1 MNLLNIYNNFLEKIR
16 WYIKKND
23 KIAYEN
29 KIDLKKNNNYPIL
42 PVIIWGMWYK
52 GYYGGDVKNETFWD
66 NNFLIKRFNKRLK
79 DILELEQI
87 NYILLKSFF
96 E

>member
-1 MNLLNIYNNFLEKIR
+1 MNLLNIYNNFLEKIK

-42 PVIIWGMWYK
+42 PVIIWG
-52 GYYGGDVKNETFWD
+52 
-66 NNFLIKRFNKRLK
+66 
-79 DILELEQI
+79 ILWRRC
-87 NYILLKSFF
+87 
-96 E
+96 